1 MTDPSR
7 YPLRSGQDGIPGS
20 GSGWKRAQLWVDLPS
35 NLTASSSSVYQR
47 GTLSDYRARTMTSQE
62 TFKLRR
68 RNWKIDK
75 VLHQHNHPLNIF
87 WACLPGSFKPI

>member
-47 GTLSDYRARTMTSQE
+47 GIGSDYHHSPTRLPSPHNDLSRDIQASQA
-62 TFKLRR
+62 KLE
-68 RNWKIDK
+68 D
-75 VLHQHNHPLNIF
+75 
-87 WACLPGSFKPI
+87 